1 MPTITYRPKDVAI
14 DQHGE
19 AIFICEA
26 EGNPPPIVFW
36 SLEGNRTLVFPGE
49 KLGKFRAGA
58 NKEGQTVLTVQVRNI
73 SLCALVLFAFGGVVC
88 IIFLCCRGNLETV
101 SGETKSA
108 PRKTLA

>member
-26 EGNPPPIVFW
+26 EGNPQPTIFW

-49 KLGKFRAGA
+49 KRGKFRAGA
-58 NKEGQTVLTVQVRNI
+58 NKEGQTVLTVQVSKICRI
-73 SLCALVLFAFGGVVC
+73 GWKERRADR
-88 IIFLCCRGNLETV
+88 IFDASNRVEVEFIRT
-101 SGETKSA
+101 
-108 PRKTLA
+108 